1 MSKGHGLREESV
13 SLFYHLRPPPI
24 AITTASY
31 SPPYLP
37 AIFSQSSRNL
47 FAISTASFRNRVR
60 MSSRVPQLVLKSTTA
75 GTRPH
80 TLLHRLTKQGVW
92 GDTPCCIVPCTLR
105 HCPLHPAASS
115 PGVPSSPPT
124 FIKCG
129 GSFCCGDATATSP
142 RPTSPPLHAKQN
154 FKNLANL
161 ANKVNLCKKNYGFL
175 TKLARL
181 ARFLKFC
188 FAKSCRRLLGRLSGK
203 AERAMFSEKNK

>member
-37 AIFSQSSRNL
+37 AIFAQSSRNL
-47 FAISTASFRNRVR
+47 FAIFSASFRNLFAIFSASFRNHVR
-60 MSSRVPQLVLKSTTA
+60 MSSRVPQLVRKSTTA

-80 TLLHRLTKQGVW
+80 ALLHRLTKQGVW

-105 HCPLHPAASS
+105 HRPLHPAASS

-129 GSFCCGDATATSP
+129 GSFCCGDAAATSP
-142 RPTSPPLHAKQN
+142 RPSSPPLHAKQN

-161 ANKVNLCKKNYGFL
+161 AIFVKKP
-175 TKLARL
+175 
-181 ARFLKFC
+181 
-188 FAKSCRRLLGRLSGK
+188 
-203 AERAMFSEKNK
+203 